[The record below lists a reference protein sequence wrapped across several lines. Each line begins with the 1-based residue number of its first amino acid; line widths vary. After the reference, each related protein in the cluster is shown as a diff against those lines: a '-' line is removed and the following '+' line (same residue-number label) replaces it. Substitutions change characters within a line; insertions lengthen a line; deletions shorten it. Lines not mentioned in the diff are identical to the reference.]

1 MDIWKDL
8 KHFYVRA
15 IYTHIL
21 KKCPLSSRLS
31 ILFYEIKSLCF
42 FLFSAIQGEYT
53 PYIVNKKLLKKKK
66 QPDFVLNGKV
76 ARATI
81 R

>member
-1 MDIWKDL
+1 MVHK
-8 KHFYVRA
+8 
-15 IYTHIL
+15 
-21 KKCPLSSRLS
+21 
-31 ILFYEIKSLCF
+31 IKSLC